1 MNNQLRVLLIIEQC
15 NPGWASVP
23 LVGYQFYQEISQLAE
38 VTLVT
43 HERNKKNLT
52 RIHSDRKIIY
62 ISESSWLKKYYKL
75 IRNFLAIG
83 RRNWPLYHTLM
94 YPFYAEFNRKTY
106 KQFKDKI
113 LNQDYDI
120 VHVMTPM
127 IPRYPVKV
135 IKVCQQT
142 PFILGPVN
150 GGIPFPDSFKD
161 KAKQE
166 SATFNFLKAIGRAIL
181 PGYTETYKKADQVLM
196 GSTYTLEHLKNL
208 FHLHPEQV
216 RLFHENGIE
225 QESMSSLKK
234 SQSSDSQSINLLFVG
249 RLVPYKC
256 ADILI
261 EAVSQLKPS
270 IKEKVKLTIVGD
282 GSERQQLERT
292 VQRFKLD
299 RIVTFTGW
307 VEQKDTLNYY
317 RQADIF
323 CFPSIRE
330 FGGAVVLEA
339 MACGL
344 PSIVVNY
351 GGIGEYVTEK
361 TGFKIEPISRNY
373 LTQELTDKIELLA
386 ENENLRQQMSE
397 KAIERVQEF
406 TWENKAQKI
415 VELYHIAKFRKKAF
429 SSEPTQFEPT
439 VAAASNM

>member
-1 MNNQLRVLLIIEQC
+1 MNNQLRILLIIEQC

-23 LVGYQFYQEISQLAE
+23 LVGYKFYQEISKRAD

-43 HERNKKNLT
+43 HERNQKNLSQ
-52 RIHSDRKIIY
+52 IEAHSNIIY
-62 ISESSWLKKYYKL
+62 ISESGWLKKYYRL
-75 IRNFLAIG
+75 IKNILAIG
-83 RRNWPLYHTLM
+83 RINWPLYHTLM
-94 YPFYAEFNRKTY
+94 YPFYAEFNQKTY

-113 LNQDYDI
+113 INHDYDI

-135 IKVCQQT
+135 VQVCQHT

-150 GGIPFPDSFKD
+150 GGIPFPTSFKD

-166 SATFNFLKAIGRAIL
+166 SAALNFLKVIGRAII
-181 PGYTETYKKADQVLM
+181 PGYTDTYRKADRVLM
-196 GSTYTLEHLKNL
+196 GSTYTLENLKNL
-208 FHLHPEQV
+208 LDLQQKKV
-216 RLFHENGIE
+216 MLFHENGID
-225 QESMSSLKK
+225 QKFMSVFTK
-234 SQSSDSQSINLLFVG
+234 SKSSDSQPINLLFVG

-256 ADILI
+256 TDILI

-270 IKEKVKLTIVGD
+270 IKQKVKLTIVGD
-282 GSERQQLERT
+282 GSERKQLERK
-292 VQRFKLD
+292 VQHLKLD
-299 RIVTFTGW
+299 KMVTFTGW

-344 PSIVVNY
+344 PCLVVNY
-351 GGIGEYVTEK
+351 GGIGEYVTEE

-373 LTQELTDKIELLA
+373 LRQELTDKIELLA
-386 ENENLRQQMSE
+386 ENENLRQQMSQ
-397 KAIERVQEF
+397 KARDRVQEF
-406 TWENKAQKI
+406 TWENKAQKM
-415 VELYHIAKFRKKAF
+415 VELYHTVKSDKKAL
-429 SSEPTQFEPT
+429 SSEPTPFEP
-439 VAAASNM
+439 VASAMSHI